1 MTVTEKATDDRL
13 QEFFVAWGG
22 EAAVRAMDEDAVAG
36 NAYLDTHHEELTRQF
51 PDEWIALHRDQV
63 LGHAFDLDEL
73 SGTLSAS
80 GVDRRGLVFHF
91 MTTSDRTLLL

>member
-1 MTVTEKATDDRL
+1 MTVKERATNDRL
-13 QEFFVAWGG
+13 QEFFDAWGG
-22 EAAVRAMDEDAVAG
+22 EAAVCAMDEDAVAG

-63 LGHAFDLDEL
+63 VGHALDLNDL
-73 SGTLSAS
+73 SRALTRS